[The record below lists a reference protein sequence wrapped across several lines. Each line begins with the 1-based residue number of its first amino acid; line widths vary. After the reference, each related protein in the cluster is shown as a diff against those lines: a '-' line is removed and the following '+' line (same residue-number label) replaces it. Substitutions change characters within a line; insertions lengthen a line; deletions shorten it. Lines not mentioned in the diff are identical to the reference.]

1 MSLDLV
7 SSKHTSISLS
17 QMKFLNTR
25 TMLIGVHIRGG
36 DFLIPSHVDMSYTV
50 ATQDYEK
57 SSLVFSKQ
65 S

>member
-1 MSLDLV
+1 
-7 SSKHTSISLS
+7 
-17 QMKFLNTR
+17 
-25 TMLIGVHIRGG
+25 MLIGVHIRGG